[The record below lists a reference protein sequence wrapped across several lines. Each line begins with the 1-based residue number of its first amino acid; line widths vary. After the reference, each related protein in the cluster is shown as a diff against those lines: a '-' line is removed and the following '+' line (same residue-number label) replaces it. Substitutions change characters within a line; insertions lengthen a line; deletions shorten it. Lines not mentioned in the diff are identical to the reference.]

1 MYFGIVV
8 FEELLSLKVIV
19 SFLLFIS
26 LSLTAQKKLYY
37 FSGSDWCIPCMKFQK
52 EFIESEDFI
61 QFRKEY
67 KVDFEILDFPQ
78 GRKSILKQE
87 LQRRDSLA
95 GLYNK
100 TGSFPYLTIVDNTN
114 SISID
119 HKRSSDVIIDELE
132 ERFESMLSQTR
143 IKMGSLLT
151 IQFSSHDTSLF
162 EICWNEVDRINKIIS
177 SWNASSEVSRIN
189 KGSGEKP
196 VKISR
201 ELFSLLSYCK
211 ELSETTQGAFDITIK
226 PALNIWY
233 WKTGIVPSDS
243 LINSVIGLVNFKN
256 LELNKITL
264 TAYLT
269 KKGMSIDFGAI
280 GKGYMADKITSL
292 LKLKGVTEGYINCGG
307 DIFSFSSK
315 ISTSIIGIV
324 NPINT
329 NDILFSLEVSN
340 ASVVT
345 SGNYYRF
352 FKSEGKKYSH
362 IVNPKNCKPVEND
375 IVSVTVVA
383 PNATLADALSTA
395 VTVLG
400 VKVGIDLI
408 NQLPLTEVVIVTKSG
423 ETFFSN
429 DIKILEKK

>member
-292 LKLKGVTEGYINCGG
+292 LKLKGVTEGHINCGG

>member
-1 MYFGIVV
+1 
-8 FEELLSLKVIV
+8 
-19 SFLLFIS
+19 
-26 LSLTAQKKLYY
+26 
-37 FSGSDWCIPCMKFQK
+37 MKFQK

-292 LKLKGVTEGYINCGG
+292 LKLKGVTEGHINCGG

>member
-1 MYFGIVV
+1 LYFGIVV

>member
-1 MYFGIVV
+1 MYFGVVV
-8 FEELLSLKVIV
+8 FEELLSLKLII
-19 SFLLFIS
+19 SFLLLIS
-26 LSLTAQKKLYY
+26 LCLTAQKKLYY

-52 EFIESEDFI
+52 EFIESKDFI
-61 QFRKEY
+61 SFCKEY

-78 GRKSILKQE
+78 GRKNILKKE

-95 GLYNK
+95 KLYNK
-100 TGSFPYLTIVDNTN
+100 TGSFPYLTIVDKNN

-119 HKRSSDVIIDELE
+119 HKRNSVLIIEELK
-132 ERFESMLSQTR
+132 RGYESLLTQTR
-143 IKMGSLLT
+143 MKMGSPLT

-162 EICWNEVDRINKIIS
+162 SNCWNEVDRINKIIS
-177 SWNASSEVSRIN
+177 SWDASSEVSRIN
-189 KGSGEKP
+189 KYAGEKP
-196 VKISR
+196 VKTSR
-201 ELFSLLSYCK
+201 ELLSLLSYCK

-226 PALNIWY
+226 PALNIWH

-243 LINSVIGLVNFKN
+243 LINSVLGLVNFKN
-256 LELNKITL
+256 LELNKINS

-269 KKGMSIDFGAI
+269 KKGMLIDFGAI

-292 LKLKGVTEGYINCGG
+292 LKLKGVKEGHINCGG

-315 ISTSIIGIV
+315 TSTSIIGIV

-352 FKSEGKKYSH
+352 FKSGGKKYSH
-362 IVNPKNCKPVEND
+362 ILNPKNCKPVENN
-375 IVSVTVVA
+375 ITSVTVLA

-400 VKVGIDLI
+400 VDIGIDLI
-408 NQLPLTEVVIVTKSG
+408 NQLPFTEVVIVIKNG
-423 ETFFSN
+423 ETFFSD
-429 DIKILEKK
+429 DIRVLEKK

>member
-292 LKLKGVTEGYINCGG
+292 LKLKGVTEGHINCGG

-315 ISTSIIGIV
+315 ISKSIIGIV

>member
-8 FEELLSLKVIV
+8 FEELLSLKLIL

-26 LSLTAQKKLYY
+26 LSLTAQNKLYY

-52 EFIESEDFI
+52 EFIESEDFM
-61 QFRKEY
+61 QFCKEY

-78 GRKSILKQE
+78 GRKGISKQE

-100 TGSFPYLTIVDNTN
+100 TGSFPYLTIVNKTN
-114 SISID
+114 SVSID
-119 HKRSSDVIIDELE
+119 HKRSSDVIIDELKLS
-132 ERFESMLSQTR
+132 FESILSQTR
-143 IKMGSLLT
+143 MKMGSPLT
-151 IQFSSHDTSLF
+151 IQFLSHDTSIF
-162 EICWNEVDRINKIIS
+162 RNCWNEVDRINQIIS
-177 SWNASSEVSRIN
+177 SWDASSEVSRIN
-189 KGSGEKP
+189 KGAGEKP
-196 VKISR
+196 VKISG

-243 LINSVIGLVNFKN
+243 LINSVKGLVNFKN
-256 LELNKITL
+256 IEFNKINS
-264 TAYLT
+264 TAYLS

-292 LKLKGVTEGYINCGG
+292 LKLKGVNEGHINCGG
-307 DIFSFSSK
+307 DIFSFSAEK
-315 ISTSIIGIV
+315 STSIIGIV

-362 IVNPKNCKPVEND
+362 IINPKNCKPIENN
-375 IVSVTVVA
+375 IVSVTVLA

-400 VKVGIDLI
+400 VEVGLDLI

-423 ETFFSN
+423 KMFFSN
-429 DIKILEKK
+429 DIKVLEKK

>member
-226 PALNIWY
+226 PSLNIWY

-292 LKLKGVTEGYINCGG
+292 LKLKGVTEGHINCGG

-315 ISTSIIGIV
+315 ISKSIIGIV

>member
-1 MYFGIVV
+1 
-8 FEELLSLKVIV
+8 
-19 SFLLFIS
+19 
-26 LSLTAQKKLYY
+26 
-37 FSGSDWCIPCMKFQK
+37 MKFQK

>member
-315 ISTSIIGIV
+315 ISKSIIGIV

>member
-1 MYFGIVV
+1 LYFGIVV

-292 LKLKGVTEGYINCGG
+292 LKLKGVTEGHINCGG

-315 ISTSIIGIV
+315 ISKSIIGIV

>member
-1 MYFGIVV
+1 LYFGIVV

-119 HKRSSDVIIDELE
+119 HKRSSDLIIDELE

-315 ISTSIIGIV
+315 ISKSIIGIV

>member
-1 MYFGIVV
+1 
-8 FEELLSLKVIV
+8 
-19 SFLLFIS
+19 
-26 LSLTAQKKLYY
+26 
-37 FSGSDWCIPCMKFQK
+37 MKFQK

-315 ISTSIIGIV
+315 ISKSIIGIV

>member
-1 MYFGIVV
+1 LYFGIVV

-292 LKLKGVTEGYINCGG
+292 LKLKGVTEGHINCGG

-315 ISTSIIGIV
+315 ISKSIIGIV

-362 IVNPKNCKPVEND
+362 IVNPKNCKPVETD

-400 VKVGIDLI
+400 VEVGIDLI

>member
-119 HKRSSDVIIDELE
+119 HKRSSDLIIDELE

-315 ISTSIIGIV
+315 ISKSIIGIV

>member
-1 MYFGIVV
+1 LYFGIVV

-256 LELNKITL
+256 LELNKITS

-423 ETFFSN
+423 KTFFSN
-429 DIKILEKK
+429 DIKVLDKK

>member
-1 MYFGIVV
+1 LYFGIVV

-292 LKLKGVTEGYINCGG
+292 LKLKGVTEGHINCGG

>member
-8 FEELLSLKVIV
+8 FEELLSLKLIV

-119 HKRSSDVIIDELE
+119 HKRSSAIIIDELK

-143 IKMGSLLT
+143 IKMGSPLT

-162 EICWNEVDRINKIIS
+162 RNCWNEVDRLNKIIS
-177 SWNASSEVSRIN
+177 SWDASSEVSIIN
-189 KGSGEKP
+189 KGAGEKP

-211 ELSETTQGAFDITIK
+211 ELSEITQGAFDITIK

-256 LELNKITL
+256 LELNKITS

-292 LKLKGVTEGYINCGG
+292 LKLKGVTEGHINCGG

-329 NDILFSLEVSN
+329 DDILFSLEVSN

-383 PNATLADALSTA
+383 PNATLADVLSTA

-400 VKVGIDLI
+400 VEVGVDLI

-423 ETFFSN
+423 KTFFSN
-429 DIKILEKK
+429 DIKVLKEK

>member
-1 MYFGIVV
+1 LYFGIVV

-315 ISTSIIGIV
+315 ISKSIIGIV